1 MSGSVKV
8 GLYLSNYAIKSD
20 LKNVSGVDIT
30 TFAKKVDIVRLKSEI
45 DKLDIGKLETTPADI
60 SKVND
65 VVKNEVLKNT
75 EYDKLVKNVNAV
87 QTTDTSNLVKKL
99 TMTQKLV
106 KLKRKYLIMI
116 ILNLL
121 LLKNLISWREII
133 L

>member
-1 MSGSVKV
+1 MKV

-60 SKVND
+60 SRVND

-121 LLKNLISWREII
+121 LLKNLIS
-133 L
+133 

>member
-20 LKNVSGVDIT
+20 LKNASGVDIT

-121 LLKNLISWREII
+121 LLKNLIS
-133 L
+133 

>member
-1 MSGSVKV
+1 MKV

-121 LLKNLISWREII
+121 LLKNLIS
-133 L
+133 